1 MITDAVEQSMSQ
13 FVLFKFKI
21 SYWFVSS
28 VWSYE
33 IRYPYIHTGFVIIIY
48 RKQVYTYDYTIHPVY
63 TNKKTK
69 YTYIHRETYNTGILI
84 TELILRYYDNG
95 KIWQI
100 NFIKILLKF
109 YLIIL
114 FLFNGI

>member
-48 RKQVYTYDYTIHPVY
+48 RKQVCTYDYTIHPVY
-63 TNKKTK
+63 TNKKTSIH
-69 YTYIHRETYNTGILI
+69 TYI
-84 TELILRYYDNG
+84 G
-95 KIWQI
+95 KHTIQE
-100 NFIKILLKF
+100 FSLLTQSI
-109 YLIIL
+109 YPSL
-114 FLFNGI
+114 